1 MKKHQIPVLPDNYL
15 DRDRLCVR
23 LAEAVDVIFLTGRE
37 GCGKTSLLTQYCRD
51 KESAVFWYSFE
62 KEDNEEGY
70 FAVHFP
76 YGEKISSCES
86 GICEKGAADGSCEK
100 EAAFY
105 GIKGSGFIGGEG
117 YGVLLELLDDGKVS
131 CIVLD
136 QVHQITNNRLLYVVR
151 RLLESNTG
159 RQKIILS
166 SSELPAPC
174 LVKYFAAGRYRIITD
189 QELCFTDEE
198 LLQLT
203 RIYFPSIYFADA
215 AAYALRMQQ
224 LTGGWPVAAA
234 YLLRYLLNSGGVPA
248 DVMALREQDVL
259 MDTMLYDYIDYE
271 IYRHFSA
278 KEKLFLMRAAVFD
291 RLDTELLRSCLGQSA
306 DDRILRRLR
315 GKNLIRKAKGRDG
328 VWAGEQYQPLL
339 RLFLR
344 AQISQEQK
352 EKLLRQAGS
361 YYLQKREFEEAFD
374 YMKQDADGV
383 REMLLQSGREMMR
396 NSFLE
401 LTGRCIALLKAAR
414 QEWTEWACQELEIA
428 AEYYYRLDDREQMEA
443 CLNAA
448 DSMFGKENPYG
459 TYRSLYRGLFHYRE
473 DRGKYEKQVHSAIF
487 FLREN
492 GLKLP
497 FLLDR
502 EQKLLDEIQSIKK
515 DSSYTAAG
523 KKIRVSAFGT
533 FRAVILADGK
543 ELSWRTRKGC
553 ELFAYLLD
561 LNGEAVE
568 RKTLLTELWQDE
580 MPNNAVAM
588 LHNMFYNIR
597 KELSCYSLESLIQ
610 YKNRKYVMDT
620 DMIQSDLEQIRMA
633 AEYVEKKDTAM
644 LMRHRELF
652 DSRWGMYLEDMD
664 NVWIRDRQEY
674 YEKIFEKGCI
684 LLGTECMEQG
694 DYEAAAGYLKNALS
708 VSCYSEKTMGMLLK
722 CYRKAGEL
730 ACAKKQYEDFCSLL
744 KRELGI
750 EPGEELQAGY
760 QACIGKGGSV
770 PAHGQLR

>member
-70 FAVHFP
+70 FARHFL
-76 YGEKISSCES
+76 YEAGVSSR
-86 GICEKGAADGSCEK
+86 A
-100 EAAFY
+100 
-105 GIKGSGFIGGEG
+105 GGKG
-117 YGVLLELLDDGKVS
+117 YGVLLELLDDSKVS
-131 CIVLD
+131 CIVFD
-136 QVHQITNNRLLYVVR
+136 QVHQITNNRLLYVIR
-151 RLLESNTG
+151 RLLESNAG
-159 RQKIILS
+159 RQKILLS

-203 RIYFPSIYFADA
+203 SIYFPSAHFADA
-215 AAYALRMQQ
+215 AAYALKMQQ
-224 LTGGWPVAAA
+224 LTDGWPVAAA
-234 YLLRYLLNSGGVPA
+234 YLLHYLQNSGGVPA

-306 DDRILRRLR
+306 DVRILRRLR
-315 GKNLIRKAKGRDG
+315 GKNLIRKAEGR
-328 VWAGEQYQPLL
+328 EQYQPLL
-339 RLFLR
+339 RLFLL

-352 EKLLRQAGS
+352 EKLRRQAGG
-361 YYLQKREFEEAFD
+361 YYLRMREFEEAFD

-396 NSFLE
+396 NGILE

-414 QEWTEWACQELEIA
+414 QEWTKWACQELEIA

-459 TYRSLYRGLFHYRE
+459 AYRSLYRGLFHYRE

-492 GLKLP
+492 GIELP

-502 EQKLLDEIQSIKK
+502 EQKLLNEIQNIKK
-515 DSSYTAAG
+515 DSPYTAAS

-533 FRAVILADGK
+533 FRAVILADGR

-633 AEYVEKKDTAM
+633 AEYVEKKDMAM

-684 LLGTECMEQG
+684 LLGTECMEQK

-722 CYRKAGEL
+722 CYSKAGEL

-744 KRELGI
+744 KRELNI

-760 QACIGKGGSV
+760 QACIGS
-770 PAHGQLR
+770 